1 MSAFWR
7 AAGLTY
13 VSYSSIAARLT
24 RQALKQVHQ
33 VRTAIMPPF
42 SLTIPTPAPQDVA
55 TKRGVTSV
63 KFQKWEAGKP
73 VGAKY

>member
-33 VRTAIMPPF
+33 
-42 SLTIPTPAPQDVA
+42 DVA
-55 TKRGVTSV
+55 TKRGVTSI